1 MGLDVGDRR
10 IGLAVG
16 DSESRVAVPIG
27 VLDRTGSD
35 VDWRAVLDE
44 AESHGAET
52 LVVGMPLSMNG
63 RKGPQAESVDAFV
76 TRLRSHTSMPIVTID
91 ERLTTVEAGRL
102 MREGRGQQ
110 GRGQQGRG
118 QQGRAKGKRAPKG
131 AIDAAAAA
139 VILQAWLDAQR
150 G

>member
-1 MGLDVGDRR
+1 M
-10 IGLAVG
+10 G

-27 VLDRTGSD
+27 ILDRTGSD
-35 VDWRAVLDE
+35 LDWRAVLDE

-63 RKGPQAESVDAFV
+63 RMGPQAESVDAFV
-76 TRLRSHTSMPIVTID
+76 TRLRSHTIMPIVTMD
-91 ERLTTVEAGRL
+91 ERLTTVEAARL
-102 MREGRGQQ
+102 MREGS
-110 GRGQQGRG
+110 GQQGRG

>member
-1 MGLDVGDRR
+1 MRAIGLDVGDRR

-63 RKGPQAESVDAFV
+63 RKGPQAESVAAFII
-76 TRLRSHTSMPIVTID
+76 RLRSHTIMPIVTMD

-102 MREGRGQQ
+102 MREGPGQQRRGQ
-110 GRGQQGRG
+110 R
-118 QQGRAKGKRAPKG
+118 GRAKGKRAPKG

-139 VILQAWLDAQR
+139 VILQAWLDVQH

>member
-35 VDWRAVLDE
+35 VDWQAVLDE

-63 RKGPQAESVDAFV
+63 RMGQQAESVDAFV
-76 TRLRSHTSMPIVTID
+76 TRLRSHTIMPIVTMD
-91 ERLTTVEAGRL
+91 ERLTTVEAARL
-102 MREGRGQQ
+102 MREGS
-110 GRGQQGRG
+110 GQQGRG

>member
-1 MGLDVGDRR
+1 M
-10 IGLAVG
+10 G

-35 VDWRAVLDE
+35 VDWQAVLDE

-63 RKGPQAESVDAFV
+63 RMGPQAESVDAFV
-76 TRLRSHTSMPIVTID
+76 TRLRSHTIMPIVTMD
-91 ERLTTVEAGRL
+91 ERLTTVEAARL
-102 MREGRGQQ
+102 MREGS
-110 GRGQQGRG
+110 GQQGRG